1 MLARRARRPAARGVM
16 IAFVVNRLIHT
27 IPVLL
32 GVSVI
37 AFLILRLAPGDPL
50 QLMLPAYATQR
61 DVEELRRSLGLDQ
74 SLVVQYFAWLGQVV
88 QGNLG
93 RSLFTS
99 GSVLGEI
106 LERFPNTLILAVAA
120 IGTAGDHQPVL
131 AGDDVALAQRR
142 IVIDIDLGEPETIL
156 AVAGAAGDDL
166 GAIFERI
173 LQLAVGLA
181 ARRHPSHQLRR
192 AKSIDRSR
200 DQGALPNLCF

>member
-1 MLARRARRPAARGVM
+1 M

-120 IGTAGDHQPVL
+120 IGL
-131 AGDDVALAQRR
+131 AVVFGMP
-142 IVIDIDLGEPETIL
+142 LGIL
-156 AVAGAAGDDL
+156 AAAKRGTALDS
-166 GAIFERI
+166 G
-173 LQLAVGLA
+173 
-181 ARRHPSHQLRR
+181 
-192 AKSIDRSR
+192 SIDRKSTR
-200 DQGALPNLCF
+200 LNSSHT

>member
-1 MLARRARRPAARGVM
+1 M

-120 IGTAGDHQPVL
+120 IRDRPVVRAGELVVRPTMTMTLTCDHRAIDGAP
-131 AGDDVALAQRR
+131 LAQ
-142 IVIDIDLGEPETIL
+142 P
-156 AVAGAAGDDL
+156 
-166 GAIFERI
+166 
-173 LQLAVGLA
+173 
-181 ARRHPSHQLRR
+181 
-192 AKSIDRSR
+192 
-200 DQGALPNLCF
+200 